1 MTMNV
6 GIEDFT
12 QLDAYHG
19 LLPAL
24 ARALDVHDIFQQLS
38 AAAARIVPHDVANL
52 FLRVDDTDNFRL
64 YASTDADY
72 ELVYFDRVKAIH
84 GDDLRQP
91 RVHESASVGSDRGM
105 QSALTAPVQINDQFF
120 GLFGL
125 ASRQRQAYSDRDILH
140 AQRLAS
146 YLAVAVSHQRLSEQ
160 ARDAALHRPAS
171 LDGAGKCHSELCRN
185 CVRWARKQRRTP
197 AFTASS
203 REVFQSGKSLN

>member
-1 MTMNV
+1 MTMNI

-24 ARALDVHDIFQQLS
+24 ARGLDVHDIFQQLS
-38 AAAARIVPHDVANL
+38 AAAERIVPHDVANL

-91 RVHESASVGSDRGM
+91 RVHESASVGSDRSM

-125 ASRQRQAYSDRDILH
+125 ASELSSRTFWNFAREFSSFRRQ
-140 AQRLAS
+140 
-146 YLAVAVSHQRLSEQ
+146 
-160 ARDAALHRPAS
+160 
-171 LDGAGKCHSELCRN
+171 GAGRATWQDE
-185 CVRWARKQRRTP
+185 
-197 AFTASS
+197 
-203 REVFQSGKSLN
+203 